1 MGKWRG
7 REWIS
12 RRGVWGGGGW
22 VNRWQASLPETC
34 PRAGRSIVR
43 KAAETFWKPEPDLQ
57 PAKILAFDPGEPR
70 CTFAVSVAF
79 DYPHFA
85 KSEVTVAPKLIIRA
99 TCWAAE
105 GLNYCMNAKSL
116 LQIIPALMISVAM
129 ATTTIAAG
137 KISPEQ
143 ASKAMLTALNNQVS
157 LSADQQDKAKPI
169 IDKHVADLEAVKDDT
184 TLDKDAKKAK
194 VVELRKQYV
203 DDING
208 ILTPDQQK
216 KWEAS
221 REANKAKV
229 KAHVKKKAA
238 EKAPQ

>member
-1 MGKWRG
+1 MFLFY
-7 REWIS
+7 
-12 RRGVWGGGGW
+12 V
-22 VNRWQASLPETC
+22 
-34 PRAGRSIVR
+34 
-43 KAAETFWKPEPDLQ
+43 
-57 PAKILAFDPGEPR
+57 
-70 CTFAVSVAF
+70 
-79 DYPHFA
+79 
-85 KSEVTVAPKLIIRA
+85 
-99 TCWAAE
+99 AE
-105 GLNYCMNAKSL
+105 GLNRCMKAKNL
-116 LQIIPALMISVAM
+116 LQIIPALMIFGAM
-129 ATTTIAAG
+129 ATTTLAAG

-143 ASKAMLTALNNQVS
+143 ASKAMLTALNNQVT

-169 IDKHVADLEAVKDDT
+169 IDKHVADLEAVKNDT

-194 VVELRKQYV
+194 VVELRQQYV
-203 DDING
+203 TDING